1 MINLRVQTIIV
12 ALLLVLAVTVS
23 AGTDDSVSE
32 SAFLVISVVSQ
43 TPDPASPGEEIEL
56 RVKVENRGTKAAND
70 VELGLVP
77 KYPFIMG
84 EAGQS
89 KGMGSVSGRQKGKD
103 AVIVKFIVSTEGTA
117 PSGTAELQLRFKTAS
132 QGWTLIDPLNI
143 SVGYREVPLTI
154 TSVSSEPEK
163 SEPGKPFKI
172 RFGIANKG
180 TAEAVNIRARINIT
194 DSMPISGHG
203 STNEQFTS
211 SIRPGAVAN
220 VTFAVIT
227 LPDAKSGVY
236 RVPLLI
242 SYSDRSGRN
251 YTLGGQL
258 FSVAVGAKSE
268 ISAALVDSATL
279 REGRNK
285 VTIELINQ
293 GLGDLKFVTT
303 EVAESGD
310 YEVLSPPMTYVG
322 DLDSGDSDTVSYDI
336 FFMRQ
341 AHLKLTVNYR
351 DALNDKGSA
360 ELDIPTRVYTGDEAR
375 KFGLEKSGSKGILVT
390 LAIIATGVL
399 AYKRIRRKAH

>member
-1 MINLRVQTIIV
+1 M
-12 ALLLVLAVTVS
+12 
-23 AGTDDSVSE
+23 
-32 SAFLVISVVSQ
+32 
-43 TPDPASPGEEIEL
+43 
-56 RVKVENRGTKAAND
+56 
-70 VELGLVP
+70 
-77 KYPFIMG
+77 
-84 EAGQS
+84 
-89 KGMGSVSGRQKGKD
+89 
-103 AVIVKFIVSTEGTA
+103 
-117 PSGTAELQLRFKTAS
+117 
-132 QGWTLIDPLNI
+132 
-143 SVGYREVPLTI
+143 
-154 TSVSSEPEK
+154 
-163 SEPGKPFKI
+163 
-172 RFGIANKG
+172 
-180 TAEAVNIRARINIT
+180 
-194 DSMPISGHG
+194 
-203 STNEQFTS
+203 
-211 SIRPGAVAN
+211 AN